1 MEEQLQVEQP
11 VVAEE
16 TQETTIEENK
26 VYNSKP
32 RFLARFLSALVDIFL
47 LFLLSFGVFQLEMST
62 PISHEYHRLREE
74 VVTIIDTTKL
84 ETDYGYKLYDDDEK
98 YASYVNASYQA
109 YMEDNAEDPHFNHN
123 YVVLNKESISDEV
136 KNTYEAALKNNGTYQ
151 SRYLSYKA
159 TYYGLLMLAAGSSE
173 LVLFLIIPLVNK
185 RRATIGRFVAI
196 TSLIS
201 SKEIKAKWWQVLV
214 RFLFILVVETALPLF
229 YLSEIVALLIVSTIN
244 LIIVLISQKS
254 YRTLR
259 DYVSFTKIIDKNSF
273 KPINEQ

>member
-16 TQETTIEENK
+16 TQETTQEENK
-26 VYNSKP
+26 AYNSKP

-62 PISHEYHRLREE
+62 PISHDYHRLREE
-74 VVTIIDTTKL
+74 VVTTIDTTKL

-109 YMEDNAEDPHFNHN
+109 YMEDNAEDSHFNHN

-136 KNTYEAALKNNGTYQ
+136 KNAYEAALKNNGTYQ

-185 RRATIGRFVAI
+185 RRATIGRFIAI

-201 SKEIKAKWWQVLV
+201 SKEVKAKWWQVLV